1 MDAIYKN
8 PDNDSR
14 PWASDNPYAPGAAT
28 HQGMV
33 YAIQHPFDGRLLY
46 PSNGRCWTFGQEQML
61 EYMNAWANYELRD
74 LHRKGHRLFW
84 NEVLGHDFTSQKAA
98 KVAFVEKPI

>member
-1 MDAIYKN
+1 M
-8 PDNDSR
+8 
-14 PWASDNPYAPGAAT
+14 

-46 PSNGRCWTFGQEQML
+46 PSNGRCWTFSQEQML

-74 LHRKGHRLFW
+74 LHDEKERAAICGISEVDVRK
-84 NEVLGHDFTSQKAA
+84 EVKA
-98 KVAFVEKPI
+98 IM